1 MKQAEGHNKKKDFEK
16 RRKYM
21 RSGIGEK
28 DECQCRGYSSVQ
40 DCWSDIG
47 SENKTLIS
55 KGGKKQ
61 EKLQMITVLRESL
74 GLLMIRVPIEIDVQY
89 EPSNPRKGQ
98 WQ

>member
-1 MKQAEGHNKKKDFEK
+1 
-16 RRKYM
+16 M
-21 RSGIGEK
+21 RFGIGEK
-28 DECQCRGYSSVQ
+28 DECQGCGYSSVQ

-47 SENKTLIS
+47 SGNETLIS
-55 KGGKKQ
+55 IEVKKKK
-61 EKLQMITVLRESL
+61 KLQKITMSRESF